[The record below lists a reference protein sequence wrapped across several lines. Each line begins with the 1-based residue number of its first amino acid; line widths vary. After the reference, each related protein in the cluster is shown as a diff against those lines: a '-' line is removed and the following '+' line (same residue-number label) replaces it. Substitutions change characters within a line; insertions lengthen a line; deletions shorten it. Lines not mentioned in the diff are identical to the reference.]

1 MKRSSWGLLREAS
14 LSDIR
19 LLEVREERWRHR
31 MEERLDRKAE
41 VTDRAEAVLVELDE
55 GETYLLEALAVLLA
69 SSLTTR
75 KRMTRVIDLC

>member
-1 MKRSSWGLLREAS
+1 
-14 LSDIR
+14 
-19 LLEVREERWRHR
+19 

>member
-1 MKRSSWGLLREAS
+1 MT
-14 LSDIR
+14 
-19 LLEVREERWRHR
+19 ERK
-31 MEERLDRKAE
+31 LDRRVE
-41 VTDRAEAVLVELDE
+41 VVDKAEAVLVELDE